1 MQSISRKSLIS
12 FGAYAILFAGVVFF
26 LLSPALTDIENNK
39 KNIIEERKQ
48 LATNYDEI
56 ASLQKIDKDKAGFE
70 QIKNTVM
77 GYLPNSLNSSQ
88 FIVEVE
94 GLAKLTEITID
105 SVTMSAT
112 PTAVGGAKTAPKTE
126 AEDTENKASTTTTTK
141 KAKGGTQ
148 QNSFL
153 LSTKADFSKSMAFIK
168 QLEKLSRFNS
178 ITAITIAPTEDGV
191 NIKLTGNIYYEQ

>member
-12 FGAYAILFAGVVFF
+12 FGTYAILFAGVVFF

-112 PTAVGGAKTAPKTE
+112 PTSVGGAKVTPKIET
-126 AEDTENKASTTTTTK
+126 EDTENKTATTTK
-141 KAKGGTQ
+141 KTKGGTQ

-153 LSTKADFSKSMAFIK
+153 LSTKADFTKSMAFIK

-178 ITAITIAPTEDGV
+178 ITAITIAPTEDVV